1 MVTIARTWVL
11 GPERLVVLLNFV
23 HGNTSHRFAC
33 QWRLRRQICAS
44 RAGDGL
50 IDHRIMGD
58 ESGDLRGAVTRD
70 HHGSVGAK
78 LVHHR
83 VEQAVDAR
91 RLAQD
96 HAGLHGGAR
105 ARPIT
110 RSGARSFQH
119 GQTRRG
125 GGKRTRTQ
133 GDTRGDDASGKGAG
147 LVHDLDI
154 RGRPQI
160 HHDHGS
166 TVGLA
171 RRHRVGHTVGTN
183 FGRSS

>member
-1 MVTIARTWVL
+1 MVQTAQ
-11 GPERLVVLLNFV
+11 GE
-23 HGNTSHRFAC
+23 
-33 QWRLRRQICAS
+33 
-44 RAGDGL
+44 GL

-58 ESGDLRGAVTRD
+58 EGGDLRGAVARD
-70 HHGSVGAK
+70 HHGNVGAK

-96 HAGLHGGAR
+96 HAGLHGGTR
-105 ARPIT
+105 AASDHALR
-110 RSGARSFQH
+110 RSQLDH

-133 GDTRGDDASGKGAG
+133 GDTGGDDASGKGAG

-160 HHDHGS
+160 HHDH
-166 TVGLA
+166 
-171 RRHRVGHTVGTN
+171 
-183 FGRSS
+183 RSP